1 MKKFFRNKAI
11 NLINIHAAFV
21 QLAVNLAEIFSAIYL
36 YQLGIPLYQVF
47 LIWTTLFLVRL
58 CVRPFALFLVQKIGL
73 KKSVLFGSFF
83 FMGYYLLLGKVGG
96 LDCWLVLF
104 IFYAAWADCFY
115 WLPYHAYYAAL
126 GDYGDR
132 GKQLGVRE
140 ALIKLFSMLGPLSG
154 GILINTFGFM
164 SAFVVA
170 AFCMFLAGILIFFS
184 PEVKIAKKYSFK
196 KAWQENS
203 GFWVFVGDSWLYNAH
218 EYTWNLILFMMLGNV
233 AQVGVLLSLAVF
245 FQVTVF
251 LFLGNG
257 IDNGAG
263 KKIYRTGIFLMILT
277 ILGRAIF
284 VDTVKEVI
292 FFDLIFALA
301 MCFYSPSLNT
311 ALYNSSKKSK
321 NVLWF
326 QFFVETGW
334 DVGSTIALGFA
345 ALITYLNF
353 NPRLIL
359 FFSLGSFL
367 ILNTVLRR
375 YYKEN

>member
-11 NLINIHAAFV
+11 NLINIHAAVV
-21 QLAVNLAEIFSAIYL
+21 QLAFNLAEIFSAIYL

-47 LIWTTLFLVRL
+47 LIWTTLFVVRA
-58 CVRPFALFLVQKIGL
+58 CFRPFALFLVQKIGL
-73 KKSVLFGSFF
+73 KKSVLFGSIFY
-83 FMGYYLLLGKVGG
+83 MGYYLFLGQVDGVNW
-96 LDCWLVLF
+96 WLAIF
-104 IFYAAWADCFY
+104 IFYAAWADGFY

-126 GDYGDR
+126 GDHGDR

-140 ALIKLFSMLGPLSG
+140 ALIKILSMLGPLSG
-154 GILINTFGFM
+154 GILINAFGFFA
-164 SAFVVA
+164 AFVAA
-170 AFCMFLAGILIFFS
+170 AFCMFLAGLLVFFS

-203 GFWVFVGDSWLYNAH
+203 GFWIFVGDSWLYNAH
-218 EYTWNLILFMMLGNV
+218 IYSWNLILFVMLGNV
-233 AQVGVLLSLAVF
+233 AQLGGLLSLAVF
-245 FQVTVF
+245 FQISAF

-263 KKIYRTGIFLMILT
+263 RKIYRTGFVLMILA

-284 VDTVKEVI
+284 VNTIKEVI

-301 MCFYSPSLNT
+301 ACFYSPALNT

-326 QFFVETGW
+326 QFFAETGW
-334 DVGSTIALGFA
+334 DVGSTIALGTA
-345 ALITYLNF
+345 ALITYFGF

-367 ILNTVLRR
+367 ILNNVLGR